1 MSDRIGI
8 LYLDDEEQNLLSFQA
23 LFRRDYDIHTAT
35 NAPDAVQILNT
46 QDIQIIFSDQKMP
59 EVSGVEFFEM
69 ILHDFPHAVR
79 ILITGYADIEA
90 VIDAINKGQVYRY
103 VTKPWDPNELKI
115 CVENA
120 LEKFR
125 RDKELIEKNTRL
137 AEANAE
143 LEKFVYSASHDL
155 RAPVASIMGV
165 LKVAKMEGIDGKT
178 AGYFDMIEKSTARLN
193 EFATNIINYFQN
205 DHSET
210 LHEEISFDAIID
222 EVFDKYQRQPE
233 YQFITFRKDVAANS
247 TFHSDTYRIRMILNN
262 LVSNAVKFCD
272 NKKPQCFVDVSVV
285 QNKEKA
291 VVRVTDNGIGI
302 SPQVLPTIFEMLF
315 SNSDKNVG
323 SGVGLYIAKKATK
336 KLGGTISA
344 SSEQG
349 KGSRFTFEIPNKA

>member
-1 MSDRIGI
+1 MNERIGI

-23 LFRRDYDIHTAT
+23 LFRRDYDVHTAT
-35 NAPDAVQILNT
+35 NAPDAVQILNS
-46 QDIQIIFSDQKMP
+46 QNIQIIFSDQKMP
-59 EVSGVEFFEM
+59 DVSGVEFFEM
-69 ILHDFPHAVR
+69 ILHDYPDAVR

-103 VTKPWDPNELKI
+103 VTKPWDANDLKI

-125 RDKELIEKNTRL
+125 RDKELVAKNKQL

-165 LKVAKMEGIDGKT
+165 VKVAKMEGMDDK
-178 AGYFDMIEKSTARLN
+178 AAEYFAMIEKSANRLN
-193 EFATNIINYFQN
+193 EFATNIIHYYQN
-205 DHSET
+205 NHSEE
-210 LHEEISFDAIID
+210 LIEEVNFDSLID
-222 EVFDKYQRQPE
+222 EVFDKYQHLAE
-233 YQFITFRKDVAANS
+233 NVNITFRKDVAANS
-247 TFHSDTYRIRMILNN
+247 LYRSDNYRIRMILNN
-262 LVSNAVKFCD
+262 LVSNAIKFAD
-272 NKKPQCFVDVSVV
+272 NKKQPCFVDVSVV

-291 VVRVTDNGIGI
+291 VVRVSDNGIGI
-302 SPQVLPTIFEMLF
+302 SPQILPTVFEMFF
-315 SNSDKNVG
+315 SNTDKNVG
-323 SGVGLYIAKKATK
+323 SGVGLYIARQAVKR
-336 KLGGTISA
+336 LGGVISA